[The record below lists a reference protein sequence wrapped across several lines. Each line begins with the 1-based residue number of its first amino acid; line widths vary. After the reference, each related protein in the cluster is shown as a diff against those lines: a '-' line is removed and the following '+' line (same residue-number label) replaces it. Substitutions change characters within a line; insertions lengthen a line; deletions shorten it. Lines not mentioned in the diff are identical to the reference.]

1 MLISQISWVKVL
13 FIVQTSASNSN
24 FLGQNAGFQATNA
37 SYSTLIGYNVGQG
50 TIGSIGSNNIIIGTN
65 ISLSAGTTNSINL
78 GGVLFANNTYSTTS
92 GNPSISAQTNGRI
105 GVNVVNPTANLHMPL
120 QQHYRLL

>member
-1 MLISQISWVKVL
+1 MLISNFLGQSAGYSA
-13 FIVQTSASNSN
+13 TSANSN

-78 GGVLFANNTYSTTS
+78 GGVLFAITYSTTS
-92 GNPSISAQTNGRI
+92 GG
-105 GVNVVNPTANLHMPL
+105 
-120 QQHYRLL
+120 QQV

>member
-1 MLISQISWVKVL
+1 MLVK
-13 FIVQTSASNSN
+13 
-24 FLGQNAGFQATNA
+24 
-37 SYSTLIGYNVGQG
+37 Y

-92 GNPSISAQTNGRI
+92 GPSISAQTNGRI
-105 GVNVVNPTANLHMPL
+105 GVNVVNPS
-120 QQHYRLL
+120 